1 MFPNT
6 SSFRPGLALILF
18 AAMTWGTTGLTSKV
32 LNRLSAVDAVSVGAL
47 RLLVAF
53 PALLLLAQ
61 TLAPGTLR
69 LLLKREWRAVL
80 LMGLSMAA
88 YNGCFFAA
96 LARTSVTAGT
106 LLAICSAPLFVAILA
121 RLFLD
126 EPLTRPILLALATG
140 LIGTALLVGG
150 QGGRDPPIWGAG
162 SGLALLRLDYALGNL
177 LALGA
182 GLSYAVYALVGRATQ
197 VGGGTAPASLAALS
211 FTTAAILLTPLALA
225 NGLRLPANFPAWG
238 AVLYLGLVP
247 TALAYAL
254 YLRGLKTV
262 PATVASIGTLVE
274 PLTASLLAALF
285 LGERLTPGS
294 FAGAGLMLSSLA
306 ILSLR
311 KT

>member
-1 MFPNT
+1 
-6 SSFRPGLALILF
+6 
-18 AAMTWGTTGLTSKV
+18 MTWGTTGLTSKI

-47 RLLVAF
+47 RLLIAF

-61 TLAPGTLR
+61 ASAPGTLR
-69 LLLKREWRAVL
+69 PLLKREWRAVL

-96 LARTSVTAGT
+96 LARTSVMAGT
-106 LLAICSAPLFVAILA
+106 LLALCSAPLFVALLA

-126 EPLTRPILLALATG
+126 EPLTRPVLLALAAG
-140 LIGTALLVGG
+140 LTGTALLVGG
-150 QGGRDPPIWGAG
+150 QGGRDPSAG
-162 SGLALLRLDYALGNL
+162 SGPALLRLDYALGNL

-182 GLSYAVYALVGRATQ
+182 GLSYAVYALVGRAKSD
-197 VGGGTAPASLAALS
+197 GTAPASLAALS
-211 FTTAAILLTPLALA
+211 FTTAAILLTPFALA
-225 NGLRLPANFPAWG
+225 NGLRLPTNFPAWG

-247 TALAYAL
+247 TALAYSL

-285 LGERLTPGS
+285 LGERLTPGGL
-294 FAGAGLMLSSLA
+294 AGTGLLLISLVV
-306 ILSLR
+306 LTFGNR
-311 KT
+311 R

>member
-1 MFPNT
+1 VFPNT

-140 LIGTALLVGG
+140 LIGTALLRQTDSWV
-150 QGGRDPPIWGAG
+150 PIAWYILAAGAV
-162 SGLALLRLDYALGNL
+162 SLVA
-177 LALGA
+177 
-182 GLSYAVYALVGRATQ
+182 ALVMRESKG
-197 VGGGTAPASLAALS
+197 ASLAAID
-211 FTTAAILLTPLALA
+211 AADLQ
-225 NGLRLPANFPAWG
+225 RLEA
-238 AVLYLGLVP
+238 
-247 TALAYAL
+247 
-254 YLRGLKTV
+254 RG
-262 PATVASIGTLVE
+262 
-274 PLTASLLAALF
+274 
-285 LGERLTPGS
+285 R
-294 FAGAGLMLSSLA
+294 
-306 ILSLR
+306 
-311 KT
+311 

>member
-1 MFPNT
+1 
-6 SSFRPGLALILF
+6 
-18 AAMTWGTTGLTSKV
+18 MTWGTTGLTSNI

-47 RLLVAF
+47 RLLIAF
-53 PALLLLAQ
+53 PALLILAQ

-69 LLLKREWRAVL
+69 PLLKREWRAVL

-96 LARTSVTAGT
+96 LARTSVMAGT
-106 LLAICSAPLFVAILA
+106 LLALCSAPLFVALLA

-126 EPLTRPILLALATG
+126 EPLTRPMLLALATG

-150 QGGRDPPIWGAG
+150 QGGRDPSAG

-182 GLSYAVYALVGRATQ
+182 GLAYAVYALVGRATQ
-197 VGGGTAPASLAALS
+197 AGDGTAPASLAALS
-211 FTTAAILLTPLALA
+211 FTTAAILLTPFALA
-225 NGLRLPANFPAWG
+225 NGLRLPTNFPAWG

-285 LGERLTPGS
+285 LGERLTQSG
-294 FAGAGLMLSSLA
+294 FVGAGLMLSSLA
-306 ILSLR
+306 ILSVR

>member
-1 MFPNT
+1 
-6 SSFRPGLALILF
+6 
-18 AAMTWGTTGLTSKV
+18 MTWGTTGLTSNI

-47 RLLVAF
+47 RLLIAF
-53 PALLLLAQ
+53 PALLILAQ

-69 LLLKREWRAVL
+69 PLLKREWRAVL

-96 LARTSVTAGT
+96 LARTSVMAGT
-106 LLAICSAPLFVAILA
+106 LLALCSAPLFVALLA

-126 EPLTRPILLALATG
+126 EPLTRPVLLALAAG
-140 LIGTALLVGG
+140 LTGTALLVGG
-150 QGGRDPPIWGAG
+150 QGGSGPSTG

-197 VGGGTAPASLAALS
+197 AGDGTAPASLAALS
-211 FTTAAILLTPLALA
+211 FTTAAILLTPFALA
-225 NGLRLPANFPAWG
+225 NGLRLPTNFPAWG

-247 TALAYAL
+247 TALAYSL

-285 LGERLTPGS
+285 LGERLTQSG
-294 FAGAGLMLSSLA
+294 FVGAGLMLSSLA
-306 ILSLR
+306 ILSMR